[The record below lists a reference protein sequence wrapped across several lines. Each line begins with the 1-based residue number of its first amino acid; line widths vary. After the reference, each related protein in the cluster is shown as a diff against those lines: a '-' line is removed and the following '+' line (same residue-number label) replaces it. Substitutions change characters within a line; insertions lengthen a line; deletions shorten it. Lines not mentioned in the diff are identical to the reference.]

1 MYGKHVFACRA
12 LSISLYSG
20 IIKGDL
26 EPQEKE
32 TTMTI
37 LPIKELK
44 DGAGISKR
52 CHELNEPIY
61 ITKNGYA
68 DMVIMSAEL
77 FVEYEGIARQHQM
90 AAAIREGIA
99 EIEAGKGIPVDQ
111 AIAKLRDKY
120 DL

>member
-12 LSISLYSG
+12 LSISPYSG
-20 IIKGDL
+20 IIMGDL

-61 ITKNGYA
+61 ITKK
-68 DMVIMSAEL
+68 
-77 FVEYEGIARQHQM
+77 
-90 AAAIREGIA
+90 GIA